1 MTRVKVIWYW
11 KRYMRKNRY
20 HYKRYLLPLPKTIG
34 DMLDTRV
41 EYIVQ
46 LVGPAIVYVPKDLEG
61 FVSRLEDLQKASRQ
75 NTAGQESSSTSSLV
89 EE

>member
-1 MTRVKVIWYW
+1 
-11 KRYMRKNRY
+11 MRKNRY

-34 DMLDTRV
+34 DTLDTRV
-41 EYIVQ
+41 EYIAH
-46 LVGPAIVYVPKDLEG
+46 LVGPVIVYVPKGLEG